1 MKALINVFRFV
12 IKNRRVIGV
21 IVGATLTLAGYL
33 EEGKYIE
40 KVGAL

>member
-1 MKALINVFRFV
+1 MKVLTKVLRFV
-12 IKNRRVIGV
+12 INNRRVIGV
-21 IVGATLTLAGYL
+21 IVGATLTLAGFS